1 MALKNIPFI
10 VTGKNQNWNKYVSF
24 LLKNIKNVIHQ
35 NVDSIYL
42 TVVKAWAMFTFCFTF
57 MKSFNF
63 YEPFIY
69 SFHIPVL
76 VPQAWHYL
84 GTKMWP
90 RTKQKS
96 LHLQA
101 YNIGAGSRNKERK
114 KWNIRSTWSACD
126 ICNEATE
133 RWWRATPGL
142 RGRRLSRELI
152 SEQDL
157 NETEAPAM
165 SITGEREWKFQGP
178 ENKNQTNKHK
188 VISFGW
194 RKKKKISRP

>member
-1 MALKNIPFI
+1 MGNVYFLFYFL
-10 VTGKNQNWNKYVSF
+10 WN
-24 LLKNIKNVIHQ
+24 LLIFMNRLYIHSTYQ
-35 NVDSIYL
+35 FWYHKLGTI
-42 TVVKAWAMFTFCFTF
+42 
-57 MKSFNF
+57 
-63 YEPFIY
+63 
-69 SFHIPVL
+69 
-76 VPQAWHYL
+76 L

-90 RTKQKS
+90 RTKQS
-96 LHLQA
+96 LFTCRLTILGQEA
-101 YNIGAGSRNKERK
+101 RNKERK
-114 KWNIRSTWSACD
+114 KMEHKVNLVNLWYMQWS
-126 ICNEATE
+126 NRE

-165 SITGEREWKFQGP
+165 SIAGRREWKFQGP

-194 RKKKKISRP
+194 RKKKKNFKTLECSQDLDGPPSSNWPPWHSEYQPWNEGLGPLQH